1 VTVGLLVGLS
11 SLGCSI
17 RSKGPHWIETHG
29 RAQVQRVAGGPLGLL
44 AIGTN
49 GLIYSY
55 PEFGSVWHEWNGRLH
70 PRMIAGS
77 RRGLVYADQDGRVGK
92 GDHGRVGNPEWNL
105 GGAVSAL
112 ATDEDGDAL
121 YAIADGHISRLL
133 ESGAVPGP
141 CGERRAVSIAIA
153 RGQLWVSDGQHV
165 YLGSDAGCQAAPGA
179 PSKVLRLAGLGSR
192 IFAVDEAGDVFR
204 SKAAS
209 GWERLP
215 RPQKFRPDQMP
226 HLHPAT
232 DVAVT
237 GTAVWVVDDEQNVFV
252 LSESE

>member
-1 VTVGLLVGLS
+1 MACGRVAGGLIVGLS

-17 RSKGPHWIETHG
+17 RSNGPHWIETHG
-29 RAQVQRVAGGPLGLL
+29 HAQVQRVAGGPLGLL

-77 RRGLVYADQDGRVGK
+77 RRGLVYADQDSRVGK
-92 GDHGRVGNPEWNL
+92 GDHGRVGAPDWNL
-105 GGAVSAL
+105 GGAVTAL

-141 CGERRAVSIAIA
+141 CGERHAVSIAIA

-165 YLGSDAGCQAAPGA
+165 YLGSDASCQPAPGA
-179 PSKVLRLAGLGSR
+179 PSKVLRLCRPRLARLCRRRGRRCVSIQSGQWLGAVAAAQKVSSR
-192 IFAVDEAGDVFR
+192 PNAPFASR
-204 SKAAS
+204 
-209 GWERLP
+209 
-215 RPQKFRPDQMP
+215 
-226 HLHPAT
+226 
-232 DVAVT
+232 
-237 GTAVWVVDDEQNVFV
+237 N
-252 LSESE
+252 